1 MEIKEEELVAYYFLC
16 IILPTT
22 YSPQSLL
29 CDPNPNSP
37 ANSEAAKLY
46 GENRREYNKRVKEI
60 VELSWMDSPAGEM
73 PLLHT
78 CVGGGGCGVVMI

>member
-1 MEIKEEELVAYYFLC
+1 MRADINLC
-16 IILPTT
+16 PLPRV
-22 YSPQSLL
+22 QSLL

-60 VELSWMDSPAGEM
+60 VELSWMDSPVGT
-73 PLLHT
+73 LGT
-78 CVGGGGCGVVMI
+78 RWTSGVGGVGFWGVETKSRVWYVSE

>member
-1 MEIKEEELVAYYFLC
+1 MNISILIFLMVEHDHQHDQKHSYLPFPGMLVPFL
-16 IILPTT
+16 L
-22 YSPQSLL
+22 QSLL

-60 VELSWMDSPAGEM
+60 VELSWMDSP
-73 PLLHT
+73 
-78 CVGGGGCGVVMI
+78 VGTF